1 MIYIRVLKTL
11 VRYLAAKDT
20 ATSTNRRG
28 EADSPMFDSSSHAMV
43 NCAGFSPALASF
55 NRWKELGRHMKRGEK
70 AAITLCMPITVKH
83 ETVKFVDGTEKTE
96 ERPMQIFGF
105 KNNSFVLAQADR
117 QAFQP
122 PVVPEWERDPPSIT
136 LDQIRRFPIFLTC
149 YVIPTRPR

>member
-1 MIYIRVLKTL
+1 LRGIQPGVGLIQSLEGTWPSYET
-11 VRYLAAKDT
+11 
-20 ATSTNRRG
+20 RG
-28 EADSPMFDSSSHAMV
+28 ESGDYSLYADH
-43 NCAGFSPALASF
+43 
-55 NRWKELGRHMKRGEK
+55 RK
-70 AAITLCMPITVKH
+70 KH